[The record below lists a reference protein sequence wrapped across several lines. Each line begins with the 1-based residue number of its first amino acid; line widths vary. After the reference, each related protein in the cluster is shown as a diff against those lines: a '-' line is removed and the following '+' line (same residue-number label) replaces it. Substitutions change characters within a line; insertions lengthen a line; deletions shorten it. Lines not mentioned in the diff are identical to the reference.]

1 MYEYA
6 LRYKIIDCL
15 DYDDV
20 MYFRFLTNINF
31 VNGNMT
37 LYYKSHTCTY
47 MKMRYFQDIQIFT
60 LDLSEACTSW
70 VTRVGQTTIGPLRK
84 TLNR

>member
-37 LYYKSHTCTY
+37 LYKSHTCTY

-60 LDLSEACTSW
+60 LDLSEACTS
-70 VTRVGQTTIGPLRK
+70 
-84 TLNR
+84 